1 MHKFIW
7 DGEELTEYIR
17 EGYDALTLATGCLW
31 ETAALPDLVASFNY
45 TAAWEAAFFRGGDRI
60 SGLAQ
65 FTSEFER
72 DYLDNGRGPANVN
85 FHWEYN
91 QGYAPGDVYTEG
103 VVPLPDDLL
112 EIERATW
119 DTQRIEALRSRTLEQ
134 DDSRY
139 ELNRGFVEAYTQ
151 DKDGLRRL
159 RKWRVPSTPY
169 VPYEVEGDEFG
180 ILVIITDI
188 TDEVPI
194 GEIFGDFVQI
204 PGQHPMVGIGVTI
217 ES

>member
-7 DGEELTEYIR
+7 DGTELTDYIQ
-17 EGYDALTLATGCLW
+17 EGYEALTLATGCLW
-31 ETAALPDLVASFNY
+31 ETATLPDYVAAFNY
-45 TAAWEAAFFRGGDRI
+45 TASWEFDFFIAGNRI

-65 FTSEFER
+65 FTAEFER
-72 DYLDNGRGPANVN
+72 DFLNNARGPANLN

-91 QGYAPGDVYTEG
+91 QGYAPGDVFTEG
-103 VVPLPDDLL
+103 VVTLPDDLY

-119 DTQRIEALRSRTLEQ
+119 DTQRIEALRSRFLEN

-139 ELNRGFVEAYTQ
+139 ELNKGNVEAYTQ

-169 VPYEVEGDEFG
+169 VPYEVEGDLFG
-180 ILVIITDI
+180 VLVRIDDVTTDPILPGDR
-188 TDEVPI
+188 
-194 GEIFGDFVQI
+194 FGDFVQI
-204 PGQHPMVGIGVTI
+204 PGEHMMVGSG
-217 ES
+217 SDRG